1 MRPPRPSKGFQ
12 GWGDRLGGAAWGRR
26 GAAQQEQRLG
36 SKPGSATKQACDW
49 RSCGFSR
56 PRIPLIENPH
66 LGFCSL
72 LRALHG
78 TQNSLNSQGQR
89 GCSLEESCLGH
100 SVISKMPHG
109 TRWHML
115 RPNGWIRH
123 PRPGL
128 LREQALWLK
137 KPRKASGKSWALFS
151 GTENA
156 SQERKPW
163 KPAAEWLL
171 DEAHAASGECSSS
184 WERHRTGKTC
194 QPSPPQRKGSPKKP
208 EKPEHFRRPAPGPL
222 LASAPGERRNMPT
235 LPLPQLRMAFKGP
248 GQTAVHG
255 ERETRGDEGRSWASS
270 HHPDS
275 SSFLL
280 VPLVIPGRQG
290 AAGPASPAPPRALL
304 PGSEQQVSCSAQ
316 VRPHLSALNWL
327 HPTRQLP
334 TGICTWNLI
343 FHRQGSR

>member
-12 GWGDRLGGAAWGRR
+12 GWGDRLRGAAWGRR

-235 LPLPQLRMAFKGP
+235 LSLSSEWLSKVQGRPWSMGKGKPEETKEDPGPLVTTLTQA
-248 GQTAVHG
+248 
-255 ERETRGDEGRSWASS
+255 ASS
-270 HHPDS
+270 WSHWLYLVGRGQWDLPPQPHPEPCCQAQS
-275 SSFLL
+275 SRS
-280 VPLVIPGRQG
+280 
-290 AAGPASPAPPRALL
+290 AA
-304 PGSEQQVSCSAQ
+304 Q
-316 VRPHLSALNWL
+316 
-327 HPTRQLP
+327 
-334 TGICTWNLI
+334 
-343 FHRQGSR
+343 HRCGHT